1 MEKDKRPPETSDG
14 HDKHDHTDESGGP
27 SRRQFLG
34 TAGVAA
40 GALAAG
46 GLMGAAFAAPAT
58 PPGQGQPAVPPG
70 QAKPVNRLVLKNA
83 IVLTMDG
90 PQNDFEN
97 ADVVI
102 EGSKIASIGSN
113 SGAGG
118 QVIDC
123 TGMIVMPG
131 FVDTHHHQYE
141 TIQRNII
148 PDGNLQWAGMGP
160 QWPEEGYGTIVQSVW
175 TTGRIG
181 PADDPTWELGRS
193 PYDPEDCYISE
204 LVADWAAI
212 NGGVTTGID
221 TSQSSHS
228 AEHTDAMIQGL
239 MDSGRRSLFAYGGG
253 RSDTPGFE
261 FPGAIGNTTSGIG
274 RLRTQFF
281 SSDDQLVT
289 LGYTGGPTAGWEL
302 ARAFDA
308 VIINHNN
315 SSGANLI
322 TPAAIALLEQFAN
335 EEFHVEQIHCARFT
349 EAAYDACKQYGVHI
363 SIAGPIEK
371 LMGHGMPPYQA
382 CLRRGILPSLSADVD
397 TTMTPDMFTLMRTA
411 ITTQRAILH
420 QRALPGIDA
429 TNTGKGETPIG
440 TPAFPPIGADEV
452 LLNSYQVLQ
461 MATWAGAVAAGN
473 GHKTGKL
480 RVGWEADIIV
490 LNAKAINTWPLNNA
504 PGAIVTMMD
513 TSNVDTVIIGG
524 VIKKQA
530 GKLVGVNL
538 EKLLNDVEASRDRVL
553 GRIRGPATG
562 TNPAIINQFINSQHN
577 GIYRPALLGSCC
589 NNEPVMHVGTYNAS
603 PGTGA

>member
-1 MEKDKRPPETSDG
+1 
-14 HDKHDHTDESGGP
+14 
-27 SRRQFLG
+27 
-34 TAGVAA
+34 
-40 GALAAG
+40 
-46 GLMGAAFAAPAT
+46 
-58 PPGQGQPAVPPG
+58 
-70 QAKPVNRLVLKNA
+70 
-83 IVLTMDG
+83 
-90 PQNDFEN
+90 
-97 ADVVI
+97 
-102 EGSKIASIGSN
+102 
-113 SGAGG
+113 
-118 QVIDC
+118 
-123 TGMIVMPG
+123 
-131 FVDTHHHQYE
+131 
-141 TIQRNII
+141 
-148 PDGNLQWAGMGP
+148 
-160 QWPEEGYGTIVQSVW
+160 
-175 TTGRIG
+175 
-181 PADDPTWELGRS
+181 
-193 PYDPEDCYISE
+193 
-204 LVADWAAI
+204 
-212 NGGVTTGID
+212 
-221 TSQSSHS
+221 
-228 AEHTDAMIQGL
+228 MIQGL
-239 MDSGRRSLFAYGGG
+239 MDSGRRSLYAYGGG
-253 RSDTPGFE
+253 RSDTPGYE
-261 FPGAIGNTTSGIG
+261 FPGAVGNTTSGIG

-335 EEFHVEQIHCARFT
+335 EGFHVEQIHCARFT
-349 EAAYDACKQYGVHI
+349 QAAYDTCKDHGVHI

-429 TNTGKGETPIG
+429 TNTGKGETQIESP
-440 TPAFPPIGADEV
+440 PFFPIGADEV

-461 MATWAGAVAAGN
+461 MATWSGAVAAGN

-524 VIKKQA
+524 VIKKRA